1 MLLQRPHGRVPR
13 QRPGAPSSSSG
24 MRRLSRA
31 VNAASQ
37 VMTPQPAKIR
47 TGNQPATP
55 THSGPSEEGTADVA
69 VDHRWL
75 LRRRIRQ
82 DRIRRLTDKH

>member
-1 MLLQRPHGRVPR
+1 
-13 QRPGAPSSSSG
+13 

-31 VNAASQ
+31 VNAATQ
-37 VMTPQPAKIR
+37 VMIPQPAKIP
-47 TGNQPATP
+47 TGNQPGTP
-55 THSGPSEEGTADVA
+55 THSGPSEEGTDDVA

-82 DRIRRLTDKH
+82 DRTRRHTGKH